1 LNGWIST
8 DGTIHK
14 SKYIAIYNT
23 SYDLLRDAQLLLSK
37 ISVKS
42 YITDLRHLHT
52 DIRGKKYPR
61 CSCITIS
68 DQDSVQI
75 LKNNINLVHP
85 KKNTAIQKI
94 ESTYKLKHHFSKIKS
109 ITYVGQGNVY
119 DIEVENSHSFNCE
132 GIKVHN
138 CSCYSKDDGTDDFM
152 YQEDVYKKL
161 QEADGFVT
169 FTPVHWFG
177 PSSQVKALFD
187 RLVCINLT
195 LSVEDA
201 KDIMGKEFKN
211 PKVTTETELTGK
223 YRNLLKNHYE
233 GKVAAFFIQGD
244 DGANDYVNRR
254 IPLSM
259 INYDKDG
266 YLSPT
271 DAIKPLVQQ
280 LKYSGIFVPDNCI
293 EGTVFGYKKPYAQ
306 NDIDAKDS
314 KQLADKAITLVNNL
328 IKEIKRRK

>member
-1 LNGWIST
+1 MIKFAEYLAEATKDNT
-8 DGTIHK
+8 DKIKIVAIQGSPRTKK
-14 SKYIAIYNT
+14 SCSGGDSKTA
-23 SYDLLRDAQLLLSK
+23 LLLNKALKQLPKDVKFSLLDL
-37 ISVKS
+37 SVENDKPQVRPCKGC
-42 YITDLRHLHT
+42 IGTANGFQCH
-52 DIRGKKYPR
+52 YP
-61 CSCITIS
+61 CSC
-68 DQDSVQI
+68 
-75 LKNNINLVHP
+75 
-85 KKNTAIQKI
+85 
-94 ESTYKLKHHFSKIKS
+94 F
-109 ITYVGQGNVY
+109 
-119 DIEVENSHSFNCE
+119 
-132 GIKVHN
+132 
-138 CSCYSKDDGTDDFM
+138 SKDDGTDDFM